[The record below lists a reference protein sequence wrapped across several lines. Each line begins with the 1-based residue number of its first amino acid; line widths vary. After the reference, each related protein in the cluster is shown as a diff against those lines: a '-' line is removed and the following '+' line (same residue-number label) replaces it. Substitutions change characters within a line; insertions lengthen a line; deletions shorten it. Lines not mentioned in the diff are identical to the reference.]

1 MKRHRKAY
9 LVFVLLVL
17 AAALLSGCAAN
28 PSSGRPTDAPAQA
41 QKPRDPNMPVIPK
54 GENPFREYTAQQF
67 ADIPFEDWC
76 AKADT
81 VGIAYDFNGQYTEA
95 YAIQLNP
102 TYFDCYLYKDGS
114 VYATYNAD
122 YVASGRAFNGGG
134 DGHADSES
142 LLGWWY
148 NVDEYGDEC
157 LIIQWAAQ
165 VDYESAHVIAYGM
178 QSAMLPAPS
187 SGMEYQGA
195 FSLTYNGNAR
205 TCFLY
210 GNQYSPYKKDT
221 LKVDVSRAPTVYDG
235 ANEIQSPL
243 LKITCERENGKTVEV
258 PTYLFDY
265 SFDSDGNV
273 TIEYPILGLKD
284 TSSYKITVNP
294 TVYETKAAR
303 DGEMTDVEIIRDSS
317 ARATLKADGRQA
329 RFAYDI
335 EYYRNVFTVRGYVDD
350 PANTMTKEEFEA
362 FTTKYYFMGYAQ
374 HVDVQ
379 GVDTTEVVSAPD
391 GNILT
396 PEINHYVMGDPENKA
411 RYHYEPQKGPGVYSE
426 DCQLIRFD
434 EFVAFRYLV
443 NVNGEWISNKA
454 VIDSLSDDGLLVIK
468 SVTKFGNNVSGRTT
482 ASMYQ
487 LNEEKQTMSVVEP
500 NR

>member
-1 MKRHRKAY
+1 MENVTVVRNQLDRRRAHLLWEQVPGAEGY
-9 LVFVLLVL
+9 LVRYGVSPDKLYNCYMVYWDSFLEIPSLNVDSDYYFEVE
-17 AAALLSGCAAN
+17 AW
-28 PSSGRPTDAPAQA
+28 SSGTPRYAENTFETRGRGAQLDLTQTLPPAE
-41 QKPRDPNMPVIPK
+41 
-54 GENPFREYTAQQF
+54 GET
-67 ADIPFEDWC
+67 
-76 AKADT
+76 
-81 VGIAYDFNGQYTEA
+81 NGQRNTFRIMTFETIGKDEVYVFDHIVPGSYRLA
-95 YAIQLNP
+95 H
-102 TYFDCYLYKDGS
+102 TYG
-114 VYATYNAD
+114 V
-122 YVASGRAFNGGG
+122 
-134 DGHADSES
+134 
-142 LLGWWY
+142 
-148 NVDEYGDEC
+148 
-157 LIIQWAAQ
+157 
-165 VDYESAHVIAYGM
+165 GM
-178 QSAMLPAPS
+178 
-187 SGMEYQGA
+187 
-195 FSLTYNGNAR
+195 
-205 TCFLY
+205 
-210 GNQYSPYKKDT
+210 
-221 LKVDVSRAPTVYDG
+221 
-235 ANEIQSPL
+235 
-243 LKITCERENGKTVEV
+243 
-258 PTYLFDY
+258 
-265 SFDSDGNV
+265 
-273 TIEYPILGLKD
+273 
-284 TSSYKITVNP
+284 
-294 TVYETKAAR
+294 
-303 DGEMTDVEIIRDSS
+303 EIIRDSS